1 VAERSLAFLSSSAP
15 FVSLPLFTGILL
27 LTGIAWWPVRAELAS
42 ESRASPTPGNPN
54 SNFATRLAPFNER
67 LAAAKSVKV
76 QTNVFG
82 IELDSPLEMAHAKL
96 DSLGDPAKPPMEAKK
111 DAGDDEE
118 GHKVVWQLAK
128 SDFSSIY
135 VKADREKRITYI
147 MGSLR
152 NGKELPFDKI
162 GELNKA
168 PVLSNSTVAWD
179 VVRPGRPLI
188 RVIARGA
195 NRKAESITLFIV
207 KRAPHH

>member
-1 VAERSLAFLSSSAP
+1 MP
-15 FVSLPLFTGILL
+15 K
-27 LTGIAWWPVRAELAS
+27 
-42 ESRASPTPGNPN
+42 
-54 SNFATRLAPFNER
+54 LAPFKER

-76 QTNVFG
+76 QTNVLG

-96 DSLGDPAKPPMEAKK
+96 DSLGDPAKPPMEAKE
-111 DAGDDEE
+111 DAADDEE
-118 GHKVVWQLAK
+118 EHKVVWQLAK

-135 VKADREKRITYI
+135 VKADRENRITYI

-162 GELNKA
+162 GEIDKA
-168 PVLSNSTVAWD
+168 PILSNSTVAWD

-195 NRKAESITLFIV
+195 NRKATSITLFIV
-207 KRAPHH
+207 KRSPHR